1 MLISEKR
8 DIQIN
13 ELVTTRGHHDT
24 NPMGD
29 FFSEVSSNLTPKE
42 LRKVFRKYYTKKVPQ
57 NISPISDEK
66 IDNFFYF
73 LQYGHSKPSGLRN
86 FLTYDIVTG
95 LAYYIAK
102 KYFKIKSGGFGIE
115 YVKVDDNDGD
125 KTFYFFDTAFK
136 IFIGK
141 ISIEKKKEKS
151 IKGNLYKV
159 STAAAEKKLIGM
171 GYGLKMYFTILE
183 YCDYLMSDS
192 ILFSGS
198 FRIWSQILPKYVNV
212 WWVSETDNKIVKITP
227 ESPLDEKTEDIDFFV
242 ASMYHKKV

>member
-1 MLISEKR
+1 MLITEKKE
-8 DIQIN
+8 IEVN
-13 ELVTTRGHHDT
+13 ELVTTRGHHET

-29 FFSEVSSNLTPKE
+29 FFSEVSSTLSEKE
-42 LRKVFRKYYTKKVPQ
+42 LRKVFRNYYTKKVPQ
-57 NISPISDEK
+57 NLSNISDEK
-66 IDNFFYF
+66 IDDFFYF
-73 LQYGHSKPSGLRN
+73 LRYGNSQPSGMRS
-86 FLTYDIVTG
+86 FLKYDIVTG

-125 KTFYFFDTAFK
+125 KTFFFFDTAFK

-141 ISIEKKKEKS
+141 ISIEKKNEKS

-159 STAAAEKKLIGM
+159 STAAAEKKLIGL

-212 WWVSETDNKIVKITP
+212 WWVSETDNKIKKITP
-227 ESPLDEKTEDIDFFV
+227 EKPLSEKTEDIDFFV
-242 ASMYHKKV
+242 ASMYHKKI